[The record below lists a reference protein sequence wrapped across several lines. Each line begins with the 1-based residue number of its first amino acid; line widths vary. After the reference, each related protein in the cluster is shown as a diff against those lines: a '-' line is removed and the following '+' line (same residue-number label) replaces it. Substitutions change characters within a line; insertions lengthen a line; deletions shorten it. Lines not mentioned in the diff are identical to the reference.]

1 MYKVQSSVFSDVLC
15 RIRVHITEGTR
26 RFLPPSVKFHS
37 QPCRTERHIRAKN
50 LQNLNNFAVFLSFF
64 AGTICPP
71 CKNRQKFPLSHAK
84 LQQSDENEFGVLT
97 TPPQMRFNKNV
108 SLNELVIL
116 SDYIG
121 TDI

>member
-1 MYKVQSSVFSDVLC
+1 MYKVQSSVFSDVLR
-15 RIRVHITEGTR
+15 RIRVHITEGTHR
-26 RFLPPSVKFHS
+26 SLPSSAKSPS
-37 QPCRTERHIRAKN
+37 QPRRAERHIRAKN

-71 CKNRQKFPLSHAK
+71 CKNRQKFLLSHAK
-84 LQQSDENEFGVLT
+84 LQQSDEKESGVLT

>member
-1 MYKVQSSVFSDVLC
+1 MYKVQSSVFSDVLR

-26 RFLPPSVKFHS
+26 RLLLSSAKSPS
-37 QPCRTERHIRAKN
+37 QPRRAERHIRAKN

-71 CKNRQKFPLSHAK
+71 CKNRQKFLLSHAK
-84 LQQSDENEFGVLT
+84 LQQSDEKESGVLT

>member
-1 MYKVQSSVFSDVLC
+1 MYKVQSSVFSDVLR

-26 RFLPPSVKFHS
+26 RLLPSSAKSPS
-37 QPCRTERHIRAKN
+37 QPRRAERHIRAKN

-64 AGTICPP
+64 AGTVCPP

-84 LQQSDENEFGVLT
+84 LQQSDEKGSGVLT

>member
-1 MYKVQSSVFSDVLC
+1 MYKVQSSVFSGLLC
-15 RIRVHITEGTR
+15 RIWVHVTEGTCR
-26 RFLPPSVKFHS
+26 LLPSSVKFHS
-37 QPCRTERHIRAKN
+37 QPRRTERHIRAKN

-84 LQQSDENEFGVLT
+84 LQQSDEKESGVLT